1 MTPYETLG
9 KWLDTLVNIDILGRG
24 IINKLYTAAYEK
36 IDEPLIYKAA
46 REIKEAVDK
55 NDVVLIMTG
64 FRTPPLYIQETD
76 GPLGAASLARAI
88 DICLGGKPII
98 ITEPV
103 STSLRISKAVVR
115 GVGLSVIPTKEISKE
130 SYKHSASIIGFTI
143 DEEKA
148 KENAKRVLDELNPS
162 TVIAI
167 EKAGRNSKNV
177 YHNQSGLDISKYHAK
192 VEHVITEAQKRG
204 ILTIGIGDG
213 GNEVGMGVI
222 EDIVRKHVPYGDVC
236 QCPCK
241 GGIAATSKVDV
252 LVTAAISNWGGY
264 ALSGMLARMCNKPNG
279 LHTQENEDLMFTL
292 AISEGAIDGDKG
304 IVERSADNVEIDI
317 HKSVLALIR
326 QILFHRP
333 HPVIKGEII
342 SV

>member
-1 MTPYETLG
+1 MASYETLG

-24 IINKLYTAAYEK
+24 IIDKLYTGAYEK
-36 IDEPLIYKAA
+36 IGEPLIYRAA
-46 REIKEAVDK
+46 REIKEAVGK
-55 NDVVLIMTG
+55 NDAVLIMTG
-64 FRTPPLYIQETD
+64 FRTPPLYVQETD
-76 GPLGAASLARAI
+76 GPLGAASLARTI
-88 DICLGGKPII
+88 DICLGGKPIL

-103 STSLRISKAVVR
+103 DASLRILKAAVR
-115 GVGLSVIPTKEISKE
+115 GVGLSVMPIEEICKE
-130 SYKHSASIIGFTI
+130 SYKHSASIVGFPI

-148 KENAKRVLDELNPS
+148 KEDAKRLLDELNPRA
-162 TVIAI
+162 VIAI

-192 VEHVITEAQKRG
+192 VEHIITEAQKRD

-222 EDIVRKHVPYGDVC
+222 EDVVRKHVPYGDVC

-264 ALSGMLARMCNKPNG
+264 ALSGMLARMCNKPEG

-292 AISEGAIDGDKG
+292 VISEGAIDGDKG
-304 IVERSADNVEIDI
+304 IVERSADNVELGI

-333 HPVIKGEII
+333 HPVIRGEII